1 MTVSDLMRENV
12 VTARP
17 DESVGDVAE
26 RMEEENV
33 GSVVVERDGK
43 PAEIVTDR
51 DLTTRVL
58 ANGGTAD
65 GWSAED
71 AMTPDLN
78 TVSKDTGVM
87 ELCNEIGDACVRRM
101 PVVDDDGNLG
111 GIVTHDD
118 LNTLLADEQREL
130 AQVIEAESPAY

>member
-12 VTARP
+12 VTAPP
-17 DESVGDVAE
+17 DESVGDVAQ
-26 RMEEENV
+26 RMEQENV
-33 GSVVVERDGK
+33 GSVVIRRDGK
-43 PAEIVTDR
+43 PEGIVTDR
-51 DLTTRVL
+51 DLATRVL

-101 PVVDDDGNLG
+101 PVVDDDGNLE

>member
-17 DESVGDVAE
+17 DESVGNVAE

-43 PAEIVTDR
+43 PEGIVTDR
-51 DLTTRVL
+51 DLATRVL

-71 AMTPDLN
+71 AMTSDLK
-78 TVSKDTGVM
+78 TVSTDTGVM
-87 ELCNEIGDACVRRM
+87 ELCNAIGDACVRRM
-101 PVVDDDGNLG
+101 PVVDDDGSLA

-118 LNTLLADEQREL
+118 LNTLLSDEQREL

>member
-26 RMEEENV
+26 RMAEENV
-33 GSVVVERDGK
+33 GSVVVERDGE
-43 PAEIVTDR
+43 PEGIVTDR
-51 DLTTRVL
+51 DLATRVL

-71 AMTPDLN
+71 AMTSDLN
-78 TVSKDTGVM
+78 TVSTDTGVM

-101 PVVDDDGNLG
+101 PVVDDDGNLA